1 MDRCSRIFNQVRG
14 LELVENCIGVLKMK
28 PLEELLTPDEFETLE
43 EIILNAFKRQ
53 GIDSDTW
60 EIEIQANL

>member
-1 MDRCSRIFNQVRG
+1 MVMVKD
-14 LELVENCIGVLKMK
+14 CIGVLKMK

-60 EIEIQANL
+60 EIEIHANL

>member
-1 MDRCSRIFNQVRG
+1 MVMVKD
-14 LELVENCIGVLKMK
+14 CIGVLKMK
-28 PLEELLTPDEFETLE
+28 PLDELLTPDEFETLE

-60 EIEIQANL
+60 EIQIQANL